1 MLGGKSLSFSLLV
14 LGEKGRMEAGNS
26 LSNGGHRRG
35 GEFIPAALMGRPVAS
50 GDTVG
55 LFRKCP

>member
-35 GEFIPAALMGRPVAS
+35 AS
-50 GDTVG
+50 
-55 LFRKCP
+55 LYRQR